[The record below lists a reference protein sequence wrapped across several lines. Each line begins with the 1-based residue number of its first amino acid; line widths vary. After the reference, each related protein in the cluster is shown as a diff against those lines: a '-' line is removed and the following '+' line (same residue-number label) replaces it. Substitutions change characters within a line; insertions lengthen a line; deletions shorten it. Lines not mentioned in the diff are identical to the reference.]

1 MNPFLHRCV
10 VRITADKH
18 DHPRRSLSAAM
29 NTEAKE
35 NPMKPTFFN
44 LLAGSLLLSAA
55 TLAASLGA
63 VEPAKTITY
72 RHDGTGVFPARGLP
86 RSFSERHN
94 ILWKTPLPHYGM
106 NAPVVVG
113 DKVFVSC
120 DPGWTS
126 DAPLL
131 IAVDK
136 ASGAIAWQA
145 AVDPLD
151 APEWSEA
158 DRTECKRL
166 RAEIYEHQRTFCH
179 LNWRLAQAPDEK
191 TRATVIAEG
200 AKAGLALDDPEK
212 DKRFSVPKDHPRLLN
227 KALLVKKRV
236 FIEGRFI
243 GEGERFFTG
252 LTMSSIV
259 SDGERIYVQNALD
272 AVACFDLS
280 GRRLWIHDLRLNP
293 PAVLTASP
301 CLIDGIL
308 VVYSQRGNREA
319 VAFEAFS
326 GKELWRHLP
335 KERGVHYEP
344 GSSPQPLDLGGV
356 KAVYLSSGQVLRLK
370 DGKVLGR
377 LKHPNYEAGHF
388 GNYGESIARGDLLFV
403 NHGQYGCPQP
413 GVFAYRLS
421 LAGETLQNTLLWK
434 FSGFRGD
441 GVTGSYQ
448 HLILN
453 GDRLIV
459 ADLDAVVAADSG
471 KVLAFLHGISVM
483 DPGPSLADGMLLTV
497 RRYLHARPNPE
508 GYTGPSYTPG
518 ADILL
523 HDAATFRQ
531 VGQGILEED
540 PATGDKLRQRT
551 STQTKASWGWGCGG
565 CGGQQGASAIT
576 AEGRCLF
583 LRSNDN
589 LYAIAALVQGGRNDD
604 PAVIAA
610 LGNANEAAPL
620 VAHLGDPVP
629 RHRHTAI
636 RRLGTLKV
644 PLAASAAQT
653 LSDLAVNDLYEEIRA
668 AAVETL
674 DACDPAGKAGT
685 KVLLAETEACQVGP
699 KAEGKHF
706 NDMWCKERRERLE
719 HTWAALGDG
728 GKTRLASLWPDL
740 RTSGLRMRS
749 ALAILARTG
758 WKCQPAL
765 TEALTIVQEPRGPK
779 TDTWHQHGYPHRPAA
794 IAFLP
799 IWLNAIDAAADPAVA
814 AILVKAF
821 PQDLRLYQTLSCH
834 LSAEQLLAWLEPM
847 AAKAD
852 PRQQHHL
859 LLAWKALGAQ
869 AKPSLERILAQLPA
883 QAATVKGKGK
893 PFAERIREVMT
904 E

>member
-1 MNPFLHRCV
+1 
-10 VRITADKH
+10 
-18 DHPRRSLSAAM
+18 
-29 NTEAKE
+29 
-35 NPMKPTFFN
+35 MKPILF
-44 LLAGSLLLSAA
+44 SIVPRCLLLSAA

-63 VEPAKTITY
+63 AEPAKTITY

-166 RAEIYEHQRTFCH
+166 RAEIYVHQRTLLH
-179 LNWRLAQAPDEK
+179 LNWRLAQATDEK

-200 AKAGLALDDPEK
+200 AKAGLVLNDPGK
-212 DKRFSVPKDHPRLLN
+212 DKRFSFPKDHPRLLN
-227 KALLVKKRV
+227 KALLGKKRV
-236 FIEGRFI
+236 FIEGGFV

-259 SDGERIYVQNALD
+259 SDGERIYVQNGLD

-319 VAFEAFS
+319 VAFEALG

-335 KERGVHYEP
+335 KEPGGKYGP

-370 DGKVLGR
+370 DGKVLGQ
-377 LKHPNYEAGHF
+377 LKHPGYEAGHF

-403 NHGQYGCPQP
+403 NHGSYGCPQP

-434 FSGFRGD
+434 FSGIRD
-441 GVTGSYQ
+441 RITGSYQ
-448 HLILN
+448 HLILD

-459 ADLDAVVAADSG
+459 ADRDAVVAADSG
-471 KVLAFLHGISVM
+471 KVLAFLHGISGM

-497 RRYLHARPNPE
+497 RRNYRVRPNPQ
-508 GYTGPSYTPG
+508 GYTGPSYAPG

-540 PATGDKLRQRT
+540 PAVGDKLRQRT
-551 STQTKASWGWGCGG
+551 STLTTASWGCSGW
-565 CGGQQGASAIT
+565 GGQQGAIAIT

-604 PAVIAA
+604 SAVISA
-610 LGNANEAAPL
+610 LSGANEAAPL

-644 PLAASAAQT
+644 PLAAS
-653 LSDLAVNDLYEEIRA
+653 RG
-668 AAVETL
+668 
-674 DACDPAGKAGT
+674 DPGCLRSGR
-685 KVLLAETEACQVGP
+685 QGRDQGSP
-699 KAEGKHF
+699 G
-706 NDMWCKERRERLE
+706 R
-719 HTWAALGDG
+719 DG
-728 GKTRLASLWPDL
+728 GLPSGPETRGKTS
-740 RTSGLRMRS
+740 
-749 ALAILARTG
+749 
-758 WKCQPAL
+758 
-765 TEALTIVQEPRGPK
+765 
-779 TDTWHQHGYPHRPAA
+779 
-794 IAFLP
+794 
-799 IWLNAIDAAADPAVA
+799 
-814 AILVKAF
+814 
-821 PQDLRLYQTLSCH
+821 
-834 LSAEQLLAWLEPM
+834 
-847 AAKAD
+847 
-852 PRQQHHL
+852 
-859 LLAWKALGAQ
+859 
-869 AKPSLERILAQLPA
+869 
-883 QAATVKGKGK
+883 
-893 PFAERIREVMT
+893 
-904 E
+904 